1 MIQTLL
7 RIQLSVA
14 GTGSTG
20 NNLDSTSEERELET
34 EIAILPII
42 DPLDVREFVWNPKDA
57 YVATKESFIF
67 ALDKHIDKSIVTFV
81 DNSNDSYKKAFYD
94 GRNCFPTF
102 GGGHDLFFGNNTHG
116 IPYAKK
122 LTYIL
127 PIRDTS
133 DGFEWV
139 DWEVFLVSKL

>member
-1 MIQTLL
+1 MIQHGKTLL

-67 ALDKHIDKSIVTFV
+67 ALDEHIDKSIVTFV
-81 DNSNDSYKKAFYD
+81 DNSNDSYIYAICDYSSGF
-94 GRNCFPTF
+94 
-102 GGGHDLFFGNNTHG
+102 DLYFGNGTPSSK
-116 IPYAKK
+116 PYAKK
-122 LTYIL
+122 QTYVL